1 MLFSSS
7 RQGQHPVIYAPRDTD
22 FRLSIGT
29 AARTAR
35 PGAFMGNR
43 TMSCNRTLLIVTVI
57 AVLPLAA
64 SADDPVI
71 MPLRMPVMI
80 PVMPVEI
87 GDQCSVFALVDSTSL
102 VDTYKAD
109 TITDLDGDG
118 SVTDADF
125 AEWIKTQVA
134 PHLVVNDVDGDG
146 YLTAIDKV
154 AALAVV
160 LDKLSGDGNADGGAT
175 IEGTA
180 ESAVADAVRIL
191 ITLPG
196 SLTRSYYTQGHVRA
210 ITEGWGPGRHCAE
223 TSGFS
228 RPDDRDRFPPNH
240 DFAISRNWPGNHF
253 VHVSENWPAQHRGEI
268 SGGWPWPGDR
278 PGQHQT
284 GTSTGWPPNHGR
296 AQSESWDE
304 PPNGP
309 HLTVLSAVWPPDHD
323 FVQSR
328 TPGPGGTHYAAISE
342 MDPQPGFPLP
352 GYPEIPDVLP
362 GPVVEHQQS
371 HSSTWWPHNV
381 ALSGFF
387 WPPNHAGAISHSWT
401 DASHVITVSQQWPAT
416 HHEFVSRNWQTND
429 DGEYP
434 RWPPNHDISVSSPG
448 DGPVGPPPPP
458 ARPWWLPNLFPPG
471 HSVSTTIQQWLPFFP

>member
-1 MLFSSS
+1 MNCN
-7 RQGQHPVIYAPRDTD
+7 PR
-22 FRLSIGT
+22 
-29 AARTAR
+29 
-35 PGAFMGNR
+35 
-43 TMSCNRTLLIVTVI
+43 LLTVI
-57 AVLPLAA
+57 AGTLLPLAA
-64 SADDPVI
+64 HANAPV
-71 MPLRMPVMI
+71 LI

-87 GDQCSVFALVDSTSL
+87 GDHCSVFALVDSTSL
-102 VDTYKAD
+102 VDTYKGA

-134 PHLVVNDVDGDG
+134 PNLVVNDVDGDG
-146 YLTAIDKV
+146 YLTAIDEV

-160 LDKLSGDGNADGGAT
+160 LDKLSGDLNADGTVSFDDTALFFDFFINPPVGAT
-175 IEGTA
+175 GLSDQSADVTLDGSVTA
-180 ESAVADAVRIL
+180 EDLTAHVATATPGTQTDRVADAVRIL
-191 ITLPG
+191 ITLRG
-196 SLTRSYYTQGHVRA
+196 SLTRSYYTQGHVRV

-228 RPDDRDRFPPNH
+228 RPDDRNRFPPNH
-240 DFAISRNWPGNHF
+240 DFAISRDWPGNHV

-278 PGQHQT
+278 PEQHRA

-342 MDPQPGFPLP
+342 MDPHPGFPLP

-371 HSSTWWPHNV
+371 HSNTWWPHNV

-401 DASHVITVSQQWPAT
+401 DASHVITVSQRWPAT
-416 HHEFVSRNWQTND
+416 HHEFVSRNWQPND

-434 RWPPNHDISVSSPG
+434 RWPPNHDVSVSSPG
-448 DGPVGPPPPP
+448 DKPVGPPPPP

-471 HSVSTTIQQWLPFFP
+471 HNVSTTIQQWLPFFP